1 MNIRLLVLALI
12 AMMALV
18 SCSSEYQIKG
28 SSSLSSLDG
37 KMLYVKVPDGL
48 QMVNVD
54 SAEVIHGNFQMEGE
68 IDTTVIGSL
77 YMDEQSIMPLVVEKG
92 NIQIKIDNARFLVA
106 GTPLND
112 KLYEFVGKKN
122 LLDDRAYE
130 VERMESRLIM
140 EGVSVDEVEKK
151 ILQERQAIIK
161 EQDAL
166 VKGFISENYENVL
179 GPGVFV
185 MLCNSLPYPIV
196 TPLIEDI
203 MENAPASFKEN
214 LLVKEYMKVARQNM
228 ESMNAQK

>member
-12 AMMALV
+12 AMMALA

-196 TPLIEDI
+196 TPLIEHI

>member
-12 AMMALV
+12 AMMALA

-92 NIQIKIDNARFLVA
+92 KIQIKIDNARFLVA

-140 EGVSVDEVEKK
+140 EGVSVDEVEKRMQ
-151 ILQERQAIIK
+151 QERQAIIK

-228 ESMNAQK
+228 ESMNVQK

>member
-12 AMMALV
+12 AMMAMA

-28 SSSLSSLDG
+28 SSSVAGLDG

-179 GPGVFV
+179 GPGVVV

>member
-1 MNIRLLVLALI
+1 MNIRLLVLAFI
-12 AMMALV
+12 AMMALA

-140 EGVSVDEVEKK
+140 EGVSVDEVEKRMQ
-151 ILQERQAIIK
+151 QERQAIIK